1 MSRRKLDAGCF
12 WCDMT
17 DGSDPFT
24 YWMSI
29 VEADHYGKFRPVT
42 SVRLGV
48 DQSLE
53 FQEDGRALRAVL
65 TRIAKMEDIPDILD
79 YKKIP

>member
-29 VEADHYGKFRPVT
+29 VEADHYGKFHPVT

-48 DQSLE
+48 DQSFE

-65 TRIAKMEDIPDILD
+65 TRIAKMEDIPEILD